1 MREAVIV
8 SFARTPIGLAFKG
21 SLNSIKSP
29 TLAAH
34 AISAAIARAGIDPGE
49 VEDLVMGSV
58 LTAGTAAMNLG
69 RLSALAAGLPD
80 TVAGQTVD
88 RQCAS
93 GLQAIA
99 IAAGQIVQGG
109 MDVVVA
115 AGQENI
121 SAVQTPYFDWA
132 FRETDS
138 LVTRHQPHAYM
149 PMLDTAETVARAW
162 GISREAQD
170 AFALQSQMRTA
181 AAQAAGRF
189 DAEIVPVTA
198 TRRMKDKQTGE
209 TREKVVTLSRDEGN
223 RPQTS
228 AEGLAALKPVREGGV
243 VTAGNASQL
252 SDGAGAMVLMER
264 RLAQSR
270 NLPILGVF
278 RGIAVAGC
286 PPEHMGL
293 GPIHA
298 VPRLMQR
305 IGRHIADIGLWE
317 LNEAF
322 AAQALPCIDQ
332 LGLDP
337 AIVNVNGGAI
347 SVGHPYG
354 MTGIRLAGHALI
366 EGRRRGAREA
376 VVTMCVGG
384 GMGAAGLFE
393 IAG

>member
-21 SLNSIKSP
+21 SLNNIKSP
-29 TLAAH
+29 SLAAH
-34 AISAAIARAGIDPGE
+34 AIAAAVSRAGIDPGE
-49 VEDLVMGSV
+49 VEDLVIGSV

-69 RLSALAAGLPD
+69 RLAALAAGLPVS
-80 TVAGQTVD
+80 VAGQTVD

-109 MDVVVA
+109 MEVVIA

-121 SAVQTPYFDWA
+121 SAIQTPYFDWA
-132 FRETDS
+132 FRERDAG
-138 LVTRHQPHAYM
+138 VTAHQPMAYL
-149 PMLDTAETVARAW
+149 PMLDTAEAVAKTW
-162 GISREAQD
+162 NVSREAQD

-181 AAQAAGRF
+181 AAQLAGRF
-189 DAEIVPVTA
+189 DAEIVPISA
-198 TRRMKDKQTGE
+198 TRLLKDKATGE
-209 TREKVVTLSRDEGN
+209 VGEVHVTLARDEGN
-223 RPQTS
+223 RPQTT
-228 AEGLAALKPVREGGV
+228 ADGLAALKPVRDGGV
-243 VTAGNASQL
+243 VTAGTASQL
-252 SDGAGAMVLMER
+252 SDGAAAMVLMER
-264 RLAQSR
+264 RAAERR
-270 NLPILGVF
+270 NLPILGIF
-278 RGIAVAGC
+278 RMMAVTGC
-286 PPEHMGL
+286 PPEQMGI

-298 VPRLMQR
+298 VPRLLER
-305 IGRHIADIGLWE
+305 AGRRVADIDLWE

-337 AIVNVNGGAI
+337 ARVNVDGGAI

-354 MTGIRLAGHALI
+354 MTGLRLAGHALI
-366 EGRRRGAREA
+366 EGRRRAATQA

-384 GMGAAGLFE
+384 GMGAAGFFE
-393 IAG
+393 IA

>member
-8 SFARTPIGLAFKG
+8 SYARTPIGLAFKG
-21 SLNSIKSP
+21 SLNNVKSP

-34 AISAAIARAGIDPGE
+34 AIRAAVARAGIDPGE

-58 LTAGTAAMNLG
+58 LTAGTAALNLG
-69 RLSALAAGLPD
+69 RLSALAAGLPVS
-80 TVAGQTVD
+80 VAGVTVD

-99 IAAGQIVQGG
+99 IAAQAIVQGG
-109 MDVVVA
+109 MDVVIA

-121 SAVQTPYFDWA
+121 SGIQSPYFDWA
-132 FRETDS
+132 FRD
-138 LVTRHQPHAYM
+138 LDPGVMAQQQMAYL
-149 PMLDTAETVARAW
+149 PMLDTAEEVANVW
-162 GISREAQD
+162 GIAREAQD
-170 AFALQSQMRTA
+170 DFALISQRRVA
-181 AAQAAGRF
+181 EAQAAGRF
-189 DAEIVPVTA
+189 DAEIVPISA
-198 TRRMKDKQTGE
+198 TKIVMDKASGDVRHEAVLLT
-209 TREKVVTLSRDEGN
+209 KDEGN
-223 RPQTS
+223 RPQTT
-228 AEGLAALKPVREGGV
+228 AEGLAALRPVRDGGV

-252 SDGAGAMVLMER
+252 SDGAAAMVLMER
-264 RLAQSR
+264 RAAER
-270 NLPILGVF
+270 RKLPILGAF
-278 RGIAVAGC
+278 RMMAVAGC
-286 PPEHMGL
+286 PPEHMGI

-305 IGRHIADIGLWE
+305 AGRRIADIDIWE

-337 AIVNVNGGAI
+337 DRVNVNGGAI
-347 SVGHPYG
+347 AVGHPYG
-354 MTGIRLAGHALI
+354 MTGVRLAGHALL
-366 EGRRRGAREA
+366 EGRRRGASQA

-393 IAG
+393 IA